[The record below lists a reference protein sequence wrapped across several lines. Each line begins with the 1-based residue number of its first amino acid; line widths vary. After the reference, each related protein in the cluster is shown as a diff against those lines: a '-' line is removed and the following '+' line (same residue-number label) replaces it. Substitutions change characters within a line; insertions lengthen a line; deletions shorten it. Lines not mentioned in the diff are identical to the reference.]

1 VLYDWTVAALVAK
14 IIEGRSLG
22 QMIKDQVKKEV
33 NALRGSGINPL
44 LATVLVGDNAASK
57 TYLRSKHTACVEA
70 GIQSRNLEFNSNTS
84 QHELE
89 QIIDELNRDTTVTGI
104 LLQLPLPK
112 GLDDFAAINKISP
125 EKDVDGLHPFN
136 LGQLWQKSAP
146 LVPCTP
152 RGVMIL
158 LKYYDIEIGGKHA
171 VIINRTKLVG
181 RPLAQL
187 LLNEDA
193 TVTVCHSKTVDLKER
208 AREGDILVTGIGR
221 RERFTVG
228 GDMIKP
234 NSTVIDVGT
243 SRVNGKLLG
252 DVDFDA
258 ALNVA
263 AYVTPVPG
271 GVGPMTIAMLLY
283 NTLVATAIQR
293 NVSLAFNPEELS
305 SAEGL

>member
-1 VLYDWTVAALVAK
+1 MIWSVAALVAK
-14 IIEGRSLG
+14 IIEGHSLG
-22 QMIKDQVKKEV
+22 QMIKDHVKKETST
-33 NALRGSGINPL
+33 LRDSGINPL
-44 LATVLVGDNAASK
+44 LATILVGDNAASK
-57 TYLRSKHTACVEA
+57 TYLRSKHSACVEV
-70 GIQSRNLEFNSNTS
+70 GIQSRNLEFDSNTS

-136 LGQLWQKSAP
+136 LGQLWQKSAR

-158 LKYYDIEIGGKHA
+158 LKYYGIGIGGKHA

-181 RPLAQL
+181 RPLAEL

-208 AREGDILVTGIGR
+208 AREGDILITGIGR
-221 RERFTVG
+221 REHFTVEA
-228 GDMIKP
+228 DMIKP
-234 NSTVIDVGT
+234 NAAVIDVGT
-243 SRVNGKLLG
+243 SRVGGKLLG

-263 AYVTPVPG
+263 AYITPVPG

-283 NTLVATAIQR
+283 NTLVATAVQR

-305 SAEGL
+305 SAKGL

>member
-1 VLYDWTVAALVAK
+1 MYDWTVATLVAK
-14 IIEGRSLG
+14 VIEGHSLG
-22 QMIKDQVKKEV
+22 QMIKDQVKKETRT
-33 NALRGSGINPL
+33 LRSSGINPL
-44 LATVLVGDNAASK
+44 LATILVGDNAASQ
-57 TYLRSKHTACVEA
+57 TYLRSKHSACVEV

-89 QIIDELNRDTTVTGI
+89 QIIDELNRDSTVTGI

-112 GLDDFAAINKISP
+112 GLDDYVAINKISP

-136 LGQLWQKSAP
+136 LGQLWQKSAR

-158 LKYYDIEIGGKHA
+158 LKYYGIGIGGKHV

-305 SAEGL
+305 SIRKN

>member
-1 VLYDWTVAALVAK
+1 MVERVATLVAK

-22 QMIKDQVKKEV
+22 QMIRDHVRKETSV
-33 NALRGSGINPL
+33 LRGSGINPL
-44 LATVLVGDNAASK
+44 LVTILVGDNAASR
-57 TYLRSKHTACVEA
+57 TYLRSKHSACVDV
-70 GIQSRNLEFNSNTS
+70 GIQSRNLELNSNTS

-104 LLQLPLPK
+104 LLQLPLPNS
-112 GLDDFAAINKISP
+112 LDDFAAINKISP

-136 LGQLWQKSAP
+136 LGQLWQKSAR

-152 RGVMIL
+152 KGVIVLM
-158 LKYYDIEIGGKHA
+158 KYYGIRIGGKHA

-193 TVTVCHSKTVDLKER
+193 TVTICHSKTVDLKER
-208 AREGDILVTGIGR
+208 AREADILITGIGR
-221 RERFTVG
+221 REHFTVG
-228 GDMIKP
+228 ADMIKP
-234 NSTVIDVGT
+234 NATVIDVGT

-252 DVDFDA
+252 DVDFTSI
-258 ALNVA
+258 LNVA

-283 NTLVATAIQR
+283 NTLVATTMQR
-293 NVSLAFNPEELS
+293 GVSLTFNPEELS
-305 SAEGL
+305 SATDL

>member
-1 VLYDWTVAALVAK
+1 MVAK

-22 QMIKDQVKKEV
+22 QMIKDHVKKETSV
-33 NALRGSGINPL
+33 LRGSGINPL
-44 LATVLVGDNAASK
+44 LVTILVGDNAASK
-57 TYLRSKHTACVEA
+57 TYLRSKHSACLDV
-70 GIQSRNLEFNSNTS
+70 GIQSRNLELNSNTS

-89 QIIDELNRDTTVTGI
+89 QTIDELNRDTTVTGI

-112 GLDDFAAINKISP
+112 PLDDFVAINKISP

-136 LGQLWQKSAP
+136 LGQLWQKSARI
-146 LVPCTP
+146 VPCTP
-152 RGVMIL
+152 KGVIVL
-158 LKYYDIEIGGKHA
+158 LKYYGIGIRGKHA

-193 TVTVCHSKTVDLKER
+193 TVTVCHSKTVGLKEI
-208 AREGDILVTGIGR
+208 AQDGDILITGIGQ
-221 RERFTVG
+221 REHFTVG
-228 GDMIKP
+228 ADMIKP
-234 NSTVIDVGT
+234 NAAVIDVGT
-243 SRVNGKLLG
+243 SRVGGRLLG
-252 DVDFDA
+252 DVDFDS

-283 NTLVATAIQR
+283 NTLVTTAMQR
-293 NVSLAFNPEELS
+293 GVSLIFNPEELS
-305 SAEGL
+305 AATGP

>member
-1 VLYDWTVAALVAK
+1 MAALVAK

-22 QMIKDQVKKEV
+22 QMIKDHVKKEAS
-33 NALRGSGINPL
+33 ALRGSGINPL
-44 LATVLVGDNAASK
+44 LTTVLVGDNVASK
-57 TYLRSKHTACVEA
+57 VYLRSKHSACVEV
-70 GIQSRNLEFNSNTS
+70 GIQSRNLELNSNTS

-89 QIIDELNRDTTVTGI
+89 QVIDQLNRDTTVTGI

-112 GLDDFAAINKISP
+112 GLDDFAAINKILP

-136 LGQLWQKSAP
+136 LGQLWQKSAR

-158 LKYYDIEIGGKHA
+158 LKYYGVGIGGKHA

-208 AREGDILVTGIGR
+208 AREGDILITGIGR
-221 RERFTVG
+221 REHFTVG
-228 GDMIKP
+228 ADMIKP
-234 NSTVIDVGT
+234 NAAVIDVGT
-243 SRVNGKLLG
+243 SRVDGKLLG
-252 DVDFDA
+252 DVDFDS

-283 NTLVATAIQR
+283 NTLVAAAIQR
-293 NVSLAFNPEELS
+293 NVPLAFNPEELS
-305 SAEGL
+305 SATGL

>member
-1 VLYDWTVAALVAK
+1 
-14 IIEGRSLG
+14 
-22 QMIKDQVKKEV
+22 MIKDHVKKEAS
-33 NALRGSGINPL
+33 ALRGSGINPL
-44 LATVLVGDNAASK
+44 LTTVLVGDNVASK
-57 TYLRSKHTACVEA
+57 VYLRSKHSACVEV
-70 GIQSRNLEFNSNTS
+70 GIQSRNLELNSNTS

-89 QIIDELNRDTTVTGI
+89 QVIDQLNRDTTVTGI

-112 GLDDFAAINKISP
+112 GLDDFAAINKILP
-125 EKDVDGLHPFN
+125 EKDVDGLHTFN
-136 LGQLWQKSAP
+136 LGQLWQKSAR

-158 LKYYDIEIGGKHA
+158 LKYYGVGIGGKHA

-208 AREGDILVTGIGR
+208 AREGDILITGIGR
-221 RERFTVG
+221 REHFTVG
-228 GDMIKP
+228 ADMIKP
-234 NSTVIDVGT
+234 NAAVIDVGT
-243 SRVNGKLLG
+243 SRVDGKLLG
-252 DVDFDA
+252 DVDFDS

-283 NTLVATAIQR
+283 NTLVAAAIQR
-293 NVSLAFNPEELS
+293 NVPLAFNPEELS
-305 SAEGL
+305 SATGL

>member
-1 VLYDWTVAALVAK
+1 MYDWTVAALVAK

-22 QMIKDQVKKEV
+22 QMIKDHVKKETST
-33 NALRGSGINPL
+33 LRGSGIDPL

-57 TYLRSKHTACVEA
+57 TYLRSKHSACVEV

-89 QIIDELNRDTTVTGI
+89 RIIDELNRDTTVTGI

-136 LGQLWQKSAP
+136 LGQLWQKSAR

-152 RGVMIL
+152 RGVMVL
-158 LKYYDIEIGGKHA
+158 LKYYGIGIGGKHA

-208 AREGDILVTGIGR
+208 AREGDILITGIGR
-221 RERFTVG
+221 REHFTVG
-228 GDMIKP
+228 ADMIKP
-234 NSTVIDVGT
+234 NATVIDVGT
-243 SRVNGKLLG
+243 SRVEGKLLG

-293 NVSLAFNPEELS
+293 NVRLAFTPEELS
-305 SAEGL
+305 SAKGL

>member
-1 VLYDWTVAALVAK
+1 VAALVAK

-22 QMIKDQVKKEV
+22 QMIKDHVKKEAS
-33 NALRGSGINPL
+33 ALRGSGINPL
-44 LATVLVGDNAASK
+44 LTTVLVGDNVASK
-57 TYLRSKHTACVEA
+57 VYLRSKHSACVEV
-70 GIQSRNLEFNSNTS
+70 GIQSRNLELNSNTS

-89 QIIDELNRDTTVTGI
+89 QVIDQLNRDTTVTGI

-112 GLDDFAAINKISP
+112 GLDDFAAINKILP

-136 LGQLWQKSAP
+136 LGQLWQKSAR

-158 LKYYDIEIGGKHA
+158 LKYYGVGIGGKHA

-208 AREGDILVTGIGR
+208 AREGDILITGIGR
-221 RERFTVG
+221 REHFTVG
-228 GDMIKP
+228 ADMIKP
-234 NSTVIDVGT
+234 NAAVIDVGT
-243 SRVNGKLLG
+243 SRVDGKLLG
-252 DVDFDA
+252 DVDFDS

-283 NTLVATAIQR
+283 NTLVAAAIQR
-293 NVSLAFNPEELS
+293 NVPLAFNPEELS
-305 SAEGL
+305 SATGL

>member
-1 VLYDWTVAALVAK
+1 MVAK

-22 QMIKDQVKKEV
+22 QMIKDHVKKETSV
-33 NALRGSGINPL
+33 LRGSGINPL
-44 LATVLVGDNAASK
+44 LVTILVGYNAASK
-57 TYLRSKHTACVEA
+57 TYLRSKHSACLDV
-70 GIQSRNLEFNSNTS
+70 GIQSRNLELNSNTS

-89 QIIDELNRDTTVTGI
+89 KTIDELNRDTAVTGI
-104 LLQLPLPK
+104 LLQLPLPNP
-112 GLDDFAAINKISP
+112 LNDFVAINKISP

-152 RGVMIL
+152 KGVVVL
-158 LKYYDIEIGGKHA
+158 LKYYGIGIRGKHA

-193 TVTVCHSKTVDLKER
+193 TVTVCHSKTVGLKEI
-208 AREGDILVTGIGR
+208 AREGDILITGIGQ
-221 RERFTVG
+221 REHFTVG
-228 GDMIKP
+228 AGMIKP
-234 NSTVIDVGT
+234 NAAVVDIGT
-243 SRVNGKLLG
+243 SRVGGRLLG
-252 DVDFDA
+252 DVDFDS

-263 AYVTPVPG
+263 AYLTPVPG

-283 NTLVATAIQR
+283 NTLVTTAMQR
-293 NVSLAFNPEELS
+293 GMSLIFNPEELS
-305 SAEGL
+305 AATGS

>member
-1 VLYDWTVAALVAK
+1 
-14 IIEGRSLG
+14 
-22 QMIKDQVKKEV
+22 MIKDHVKKETST
-33 NALRGSGINPL
+33 LRGSGINPL

-57 TYLRSKHTACVEA
+57 TYLRSKHSACVDV
-70 GIQSRNLEFNSNTS
+70 GIQSRNLELNSNTS

-136 LGQLWQKSAP
+136 LGQLWQKSAR

-158 LKYYDIEIGGKHA
+158 LKYYGIGIGGKHA

-193 TVTVCHSKTVDLKER
+193 TVTVCHSKTIDLKER
-208 AREGDILVTGIGR
+208 AREGDILITGIGR
-221 RERFTVG
+221 REHFTVG
-228 GDMIKP
+228 ADMIKP
-234 NSTVIDVGT
+234 NATVIDVGT
-243 SRVNGKLLG
+243 SRVGGKLLG
-252 DVDFDA
+252 DVDFDS

-283 NTLVATAIQR
+283 NTLVAAAMQR
-293 NVSLAFNPEELS
+293 NVPLAFNPEELS
-305 SAEGL
+305 STTEL

>member
-1 VLYDWTVAALVAK
+1 MATLVAK
-14 IIEGRSLG
+14 IIDGRSVG
-22 QMIKDQVKKEV
+22 QMIKDHVKKETDV
-33 NALRGSGINPL
+33 LRGSGINPVL
-44 LATVLVGDNAASK
+44 VTILVGDNEASK
-57 TYLRSKHTACVEA
+57 AYLKSKHSACLEV
-70 GIQSRNLEFNSNTS
+70 GIPSRNLELNSTTS

-89 QIIDELNRDTTVTGI
+89 QTIEQLNRDSTVTGI

-112 GLDDFAAINKISP
+112 PLDDFAAINKISP

-136 LGQLWQKSAP
+136 LGQLWQKSTR

-158 LKYYDIEIGGKHA
+158 LKYYGIGIGGKHA

-208 AREGDILVTGIGR
+208 AREGDILITGIGR
-221 RERFTVG
+221 RQHFTVG

-234 NSTVIDVGT
+234 NATVIDVGT
-243 SRVNGKLLG
+243 SRVDGKLVG
-252 DVDFDA
+252 DVDFDS
-258 ALNVA
+258 ALNIA

-283 NTLVATAIQR
+283 NTLVATSMQR
-293 NVSLAFNPEELS
+293 NVLLAFNPEKLS
-305 SAEGL
+305 AATGP

>member
-1 VLYDWTVAALVAK
+1 VATLVAK

-22 QMIKDQVKKEV
+22 QMIKDHVKKETS
-33 NALRGSGINPL
+33 ALRGSGINPL
-44 LATVLVGDNAASK
+44 LATILVGDNAVSK
-57 TYLRSKHTACVEA
+57 TYLRSKHSACVDV
-70 GIQSRNLEFNSNTS
+70 GIQSRNLELNSNTS

-89 QIIDELNRDTTVTGI
+89 QIVDELNRDTTVTGI
-104 LLQLPLPK
+104 LLQLPLPMC
-112 GLDDFAAINKISP
+112 LDDFAAINKISP

-136 LGQLWQKSAP
+136 LGQLWQKSAR

-152 RGVMIL
+152 KGVMIL
-158 LKYYDIEIGGKHA
+158 LKYYGVGIGGKHA

-181 RPLAQL
+181 IPLAQL

-208 AREGDILVTGIGR
+208 AREGDILITGIGR
-221 RERFTVG
+221 REHFTVG
-228 GDMIKP
+228 ADMIKP
-234 NSTVIDVGT
+234 NAAVIDVGT
-243 SRVNGKLLG
+243 SRVGGKLLG
-252 DVDFDA
+252 DVDFDS

-283 NTLVATAIQR
+283 NTLVATAMQR
-293 NVSLAFNPEELS
+293 SVPLTFNPDKLN
-305 SAEGL
+305 SATGP